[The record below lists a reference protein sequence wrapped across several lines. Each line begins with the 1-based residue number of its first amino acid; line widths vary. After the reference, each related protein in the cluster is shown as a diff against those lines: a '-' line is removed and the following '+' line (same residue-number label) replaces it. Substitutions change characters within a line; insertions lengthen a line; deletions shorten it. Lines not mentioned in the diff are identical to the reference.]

1 MIRTVSPCCQS
12 GGEKTSAQ
20 GTPMASTSAA
30 SAQRTGVAR
39 SVRRRKR
46 PGWAK
51 RCQPAARRAGSG
63 AGAGAWA
70 GAGVGAEEALTPPL
84 YALGPMD

>member
-20 GTPMASTSAA
+20 GTPTASTSTA
-30 SAQRTGVAR
+30 SPQRMGVRR

-51 RCQPAARRAGSG
+51 RCQPATRL
-63 AGAGAWA
+63 A